1 MIKGI
6 KMGNVIQNERL
17 LNRKEVEQ
25 VFGISVRYLEISAV
39 RGDGPPMIKI
49 GRSVRYS
56 VQDMR
61 EWINGNRVRS
71 TSDIRD
77 I

>member
-1 MIKGI
+1 
-6 KMGNVIQNERL
+6 MGNTMQSERL
-17 LNRKEVEQ
+17 LNRKEVEHI
-25 VFGISVRYLEISAV
+25 FGISIRYLEISAV

-56 VQDMR
+56 VHDMR

>member
-1 MIKGI
+1 
-6 KMGNVIQNERL
+6 MGNVIQNERL